1 MESSEG
7 TTVYILCH
15 NLIICLYCSNIEL
28 VKYTIYLKFESS
40 FFFGKIM
47 TIKRFYSQVKVITS
61 TIYIWTPLSLKLG
74 SGWGLIK

>member
-28 VKYTIYLKFESS
+28 VIYTIYLKFER
-40 FFFGKIM
+40 FFFLENNDNKKIL
-47 TIKRFYSQVKVITS
+47 FTS
-61 TIYIWTPLSLKLG
+61 KSDNKHNIYLDSFESKIRLG
-74 SGWGLIK
+74 VGAD

>member
-40 FFFGKIM
+40 WGENNDNKKIL
-47 TIKRFYSQVKVITS
+47 FTS
-61 TIYIWTPLSLKLG
+61 KSDNKHNIYLDSFESKIRLG
-74 SGWGLIK
+74 VGAD